1 MVLLKVAQLDDLGQ
15 TKLTWDMSN
24 LSKTYCAHNTY
35 RKENNVN
42 VGLTDPILDLWDPP
56 GEPQN
61 GNVFFSTSGSLRALS
76 NLINQGWIPKC
87 IISVETTKMGGYLTF
102 ETKSGHFGSSED
114 LFRGQKIEKNTTFV
128 VKGRPS
134 TQKWMFF

>member
-87 IISVETTKMGGYLTF
+87 IISVET
-102 ETKSGHFGSSED
+102 
-114 LFRGQKIEKNTTFV
+114 
-128 VKGRPS
+128 RPR
-134 TQKWMFF
+134 WGVI